1 MLKRNS
7 LRFTKAYI
15 GLNGS
20 GPLHTQA
27 VTGFG
32 PVELDELNFLLY
44 KRMRIVV
51 TMYYSKW
58 IDRKIMAIHMS
69 PLLKKKSKHK
79 KIKYTSKT
87 KMTCYQKSN
96 YNRYVKR
103 DLIRK
108 SIRIHQM

>member
-32 PVELDELNFLLY
+32 PIERDELNFLLY
-44 KRMRIVV
+44 KRMQVVV
-51 TMYYSKW
+51 TMYYAKW
-58 IDRKIMAIHMS
+58 IDKKIMAIHLS
-69 PLLKKKSKHK
+69 PIFKKKSKHQ
-79 KIKYTSKT
+79 KIKNMSK
-87 KMTCYQKSN
+87 MIRYQKSN
-96 YNRYVKR
+96 YNRYIKR

-108 SIRIHQM
+108 SKILEAIK